1 MFFADWLV
9 YSGIT
14 LLLIKLM
21 KISMFFAD
29 WLVYS
34 GITLVFKFQAAW
46 TTSCHTQFR
55 FLRTKYQGEFS
66 LVEGF
71 KLAFL
76 REIIYSSCQKI
87 FLECCLPIFS
97 DWLRQGKIHF
107 NARDLSCLFSYF
119 LKLYFD
125 FFISIN
131 IIKSV

>member
-14 LLLIKLM
+14 LI
-21 KISMFFAD
+21 
-29 WLVYS
+29 
-34 GITLVFKFQAAW
+34 FKFQAVW
-46 TTSCHTQFR
+46 TTSYHTQFR
-55 FLRTKYQGEFS
+55 FIWTKYQGEFS
-66 LVEGF
+66 LVEEF

-87 FLECCLPIFS
+87 FLKCCLPIFP
-97 DWLRQGKIHF
+97 DWLGQGKHIYL

-131 IIKSV
+131 IIKSVETGIEYDKKLSKPLGI

>member
-1 MFFADWLV
+1 MC
-9 YSGIT
+9 
-14 LLLIKLM
+14 
-21 KISMFFAD
+21 FAD

-34 GITLVFKFQAAW
+34 GITLVFKFQAVW
-46 TTSCHTQFR
+46 TTSYHTQFR
-55 FLRTKYQGEFS
+55 FIRTKYQGEFS

-87 FLECCLPIFS
+87 FLKYCLPIFP
-97 DWLRQGKIHF
+97 DILRQGKIYF

-131 IIKSV
+131 IIKSVETGIEYDKKLSKPLGI